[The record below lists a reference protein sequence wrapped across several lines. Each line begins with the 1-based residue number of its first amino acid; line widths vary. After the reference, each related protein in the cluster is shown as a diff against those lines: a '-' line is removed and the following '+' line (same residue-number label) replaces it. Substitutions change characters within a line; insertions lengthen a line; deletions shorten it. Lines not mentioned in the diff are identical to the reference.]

1 MSEEEEFKERLMA
14 QPTCLIDGCEKL
26 KHVVKEGFEMAGET
40 HVLCFECIEGV
51 TKEWEKLR
59 EENKDDV
66 L

>member
-1 MSEEEEFKERLMA
+1 MTEEEFKEKLMA
-14 QPTCLIDGCEKL
+14 QPTCLVDGCENL
-26 KHVVKEGFEMAGET
+26 KHVVEEGFEMAGET